1 MCALFRNKYHIGS
14 KRYPGYDYSKPGKYF
29 ITICTKD
36 RLHYLGEIES
46 GKMILSEI
54 GICLRDEWLR
64 IPEIRPDMNIT
75 LDEYVIM
82 PDHFHAIIIIGENQ
96 YNNKIMGKFHVLYRN
111 EFAPQ
116 IKNLSSIIRGVKSAV
131 TTYSKK
137 MNIDFAW
144 QPRFY
149 DIIIRTESELSRI
162 RRYIIDN
169 PGKYQN
175 KSNPV

>member
-36 RLHYLGEIES
+36 RLHYFGEIEN

-54 GICLRDEWLR
+54 GICLRDEWLK
-64 IPEIRPDMNIT
+64 IPEIRPDMNIII
-75 LDEYVIM
+75 DEYVIM

-96 YNNKIMGKFHVLYRN
+96 YNNKYIRN
-111 EFAPQ
+111 LHRRNAMH
-116 IKNLSSIIRGVKSAV
+116 GVSTITFV
-131 TTYSKK
+131 
-137 MNIDFAW
+137 W

-149 DIIIRTESELSRI
+149 DRIIRSGSELSRI

-175 KSNPV
+175 KSKSIVI